1 MVVFLVDIV
10 FSSQLNFI
18 TRNNFS
24 QGVFLTLFSFFKKC
38 LQAPVF
44 SGLGAVFFYVF
55 IRLVFLE
62 YQDKKKEPF
71 RRAFLTP
78 KNRREYAT
86 FLKKSLSKNFVKG
99 CCRSPLG
106 QGNRKLFP
114 YKIITGRSLS
124 RVAHTPRH
132 SKSL

>member
-24 QGVFLTLFSFFKKC
+24 QGVFLTLFSFFKKY

-44 SGLGAVFFYVF
+44 SGLGAVFFCVF

-86 FLKKSLSKNFVKG
+86 FLKKSLSKNFNKG
-99 CCRSPLG
+99 LRSFATRAG
-106 QGNRKLFP
+106 KRQGF
-114 YKIITGRSLS
+114 SL
-124 RVAHTPRH
+124 TT
-132 SKSL
+132 L

>member
-1 MVVFLVDIV
+1 MVVFLGYSV
-10 FSSQLNFI
+10 FSEQLNSI
-18 TRNNFS
+18 TQNDFS
-24 QGVFLTLFSFFKKC
+24 QGVFFLKFSPSLKC

-44 SGLGAVFFYVF
+44 SGWGAVFFYVF
-55 IRLVFLE
+55 IRLVFLK

-86 FLKKSLSKNFVKG
+86 FLKKSLSKNFIKG

-106 QGNRKLFP
+106 QGNRS
-114 YKIITGRSLS
+114 TVSLQDYNGA
-124 RVAHTPRH
+124 VFVKGCPHPIH
-132 SKSL
+132 SKTP